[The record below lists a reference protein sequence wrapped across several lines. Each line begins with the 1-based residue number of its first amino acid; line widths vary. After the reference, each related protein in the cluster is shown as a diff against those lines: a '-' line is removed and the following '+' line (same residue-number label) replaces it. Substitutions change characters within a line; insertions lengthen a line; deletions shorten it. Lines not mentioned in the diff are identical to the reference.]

1 VVNEDGSLAI
11 SSTRIFDGNTFAI
24 LGLLPI
30 TTTTMAI
37 SSDHQTL
44 YLYDL
49 SSSRLYLFDVSAF

>member
-1 VVNEDGSLAI
+1 MARAI
-11 SSTRIFDGNTFAI
+11 SSSRIFDGNTFAI

-37 SSDHQTL
+37 SSDYQTL

-49 SSSRLYLFDVSAF
+49 TSSRVYLFDVSAF